1 MTQGSRFVGIDI
13 SSRRLDVASYPD
25 GAVREV
31 AYSEAG
37 LTELLAWL
45 SEVAPIEAVACEA
58 TGGWERRLVARLTQ
72 AGHPTRVVNPQ
83 RVRALARAGNL
94 AKTDRLDAAMIAR
107 FAAIF
112 PGPVVTPDATRAA
125 LAELLRL
132 RQLQVEQLTALG
144 HAARRLEEPA
154 ACRVAAQQ
162 LAHLRA
168 GVAALEAAI
177 AERIAADAAL
187 RRRQAVLCSMPGIGA
202 VTSVALLAWLPELG
216 VAGDRQIAALVGVAP
231 YADDSGA
238 RQGQRHIRGGR
249 QGLRN
254 VLYMAALVAVRHN
267 PVLAAYAQRL
277 RASGKAAKVVLVAVM
292 HKILR
297 ILGAMVRQDRMW
309 APDGTTAAA

>member
-1 MTQGSRFVGIDI
+1 MTQASRFVGIDI

-45 SEVAPIEAVACEA
+45 HEAAPIEAVACEA
-58 TGGWERRLVARLTQ
+58 TGGLERRLVGRLVQ
-72 AGHPTRVVNPQ
+72 AGLPTRTVNAQ

-112 PGPVVTPDATRAA
+112 SGPLVTLDATRTA

-132 RQLQVEQLTALG
+132 RELQVGQLTALG
-144 HAARRLEEPA
+144 NAVRRLVEPA
-154 ACRVAAQQ
+154 ARQLMAQQ

-168 GVAALEAAI
+168 GRAALEAAI
-177 AERIAADAAL
+177 AERIAADPTL
-187 RRRQAVLCSMPGIGA
+187 RRRQEVLCSMPGIGA
-202 VTSVALLAWLPELG
+202 VTSAALLAWLPELG

-231 YADDSGA
+231 YADDSGT
-238 RQGQRHIRGGR
+238 RHGQRHIRGGR

-267 PVLAAYAQRL
+267 PVLAAWAQRL

-292 HKILR
+292 HKMLR
-297 ILGAMVRQDRMW
+297 ILGAMLRQDRMW
-309 APDGTTAAA
+309 APGSAAAAA